1 MRIGII
7 GAGHIAI
14 KMAMTLKDTP
24 ERRYAVASRDYAK
37 ACDFA
42 AKYGFARAYGSYE
55 DLVNDP
61 DVDLVYIA
69 TPHSHHFAHIMMAV
83 NHGKAVLCEK
93 AFTTN
98 AREAEEAIRLAESK
112 GVFLTEAIWTRY
124 MPFSATIR
132 ETIDSGIIGQ
142 PQLLSASLCYPIE
155 WKERLV
161 RPELGGGALLDIGI
175 YPINFARM
183 CFGTD
188 ITDIS
193 SACICGPTG
202 MDMQETFTFLYADGR
217 VANLQSSAR
226 SVCPRQGIICG
237 TEGYIIVEN
246 INNPLRAVV
255 YNRDYEPIRT
265 LEAPPQLTGFEYQ
278 VDACEE
284 ALRNGWVESPYMP
297 HAETIAVMRIM
308 DSLRQHWGVRFPS
321 DEQP

>member
-1 MRIGII
+1 MKIGII

-24 ERRYAVASRDYAK
+24 ERRYAIASRDYAK

-42 AKYGFARAYGSYE
+42 TKYGFARAYGSYQS
-55 DLVNDP
+55 LVEDP

-69 TPHSHHFAHIMMAV
+69 TPHSHHLAHASLAI

-93 AFTTN
+93 AFTAN
-98 AREAEEAIRLAESK
+98 AREAEELIRLAESK
-112 GVFLTEAIWTRY
+112 GVFITEAIWTRY

-132 ETIDSGIIGQ
+132 ETIDSGIIGE
-142 PQLLSASLCYPIE
+142 PQLLTASLCYPIE

-161 RPELGGGALLDIGI
+161 RPELCGGALLDIGI

-188 ITDIS
+188 IADIR
-193 SACICGPTG
+193 SANINGPTG
-202 MDMQETFTFLYADGR
+202 MDMQETITLLYRNGR
-217 VANLQSSAR
+217 MASLQSSAR
-226 SVCPRQGIICG
+226 SLCPRQGIICG

-246 INNPLRAVV
+246 INNPLRATV

-265 LEAPPQLTGFEYQ
+265 LEAPPQVTGFEYE

-284 ALRNGWVESPYMP
+284 ALRNGWLESPYMP
-297 HAETIAVMRIM
+297 HAETLAVMRLM
-308 DSLRQHWGVRFPS
+308 DDLRAHWNVRFPM
-321 DEQP
+321 DD